1 LSPEKIAQ
9 QSASSKPF
17 DMNYINNKKTWN
29 SWCMYDWAN
38 SVHNLVII
46 TVIFPIYYQST
57 AVVTE
62 ITDTKNLVEFF
73 SYKFDKNAL
82 YTFTIS
88 AASLVLVLLNPI
100 LTGIADYSGRK
111 KMFMKF
117 FCYLGAASCAY
128 FYFFTPENLEMTMI
142 AFGLSIIGWGGSL
155 VFYNAFIPQIATEEN
170 YDRLSA
176 RGFAFGYIGSVIL
189 LIFNLLLIMKPSI
202 FGLTQA
208 DSDSGFTT
216 RIAFITVGIWWAG
229 FAQIPFFNLPKD
241 ENKTF
246 QSRFL
251 KNGFLQLKS
260 VFLKVQKSR
269 YMKRFL
275 LAFLVYDMGVMTVIY
290 VATLFANEEIE
301 IPREGLIT
309 VLLLIQL
316 IAIPGSYLASFLS
329 SKFGNTIALRI
340 EILLWTIVPIAAYFT
355 TTATQFYAIACLVGL
370 VMGGIQS
377 LSRSTFAKF
386 IPEEEEET
394 SAYFAF
400 YDITEKIAMTLGTF
414 IFGFIVDQT
423 GSMRNSILFLI
434 VLFIA
439 GFLLLQRIPSK
450 TVYTEE

>member
-1 LSPEKIAQ
+1 
-9 QSASSKPF
+9 
-17 DMNYINNKKTWN
+17 
-29 SWCMYDWAN
+29 MYDWAN

-46 TVIFPIYYQST
+46 TVIFPIYYQGT
-57 AVVTE
+57 ALVSEVT
-62 ITDTKNLVEFF
+62 DGKNLVEFF

-128 FYFFTPENLEMTMI
+128 FYFFTPDNLEMTMI

-155 VFYNAFIPQIATEEN
+155 VFYNAFIPQIATEQN

-176 RGFAFGYIGSVIL
+176 RGFAFGYVGSVL
-189 LIFNLLLIMKPSI
+189 LLVFNLLLIMKPSV

-229 FAQIPFFNLPKD
+229 FAQIPFYNLPKD
-241 ENKTF
+241 ENKPF
-246 QSRFL
+246 RSRFV
-251 KNGFLQLKS
+251 KNGFLQLKT

-290 VATLFANEEIE
+290 VATLFANEEIA
-301 IPREGLIT
+301 IPREGLIA
-309 VLLLIQL
+309 VLLIIQL

-329 SKFGNTIALRI
+329 SKFGNTVALRI

-377 LSRSTFAKF
+377 LSRSTYAKL
-386 IPEEEEET
+386 IPDEEKET

-434 VLFIA
+434 VLFII

>member
-1 LSPEKIAQ
+1 
-9 QSASSKPF
+9 
-17 DMNYINNKKTWN
+17 
-29 SWCMYDWAN
+29 MYDWAN

-46 TVIFPIYYQST
+46 TVIFPIYYQGT
-57 AVVTE
+57 ALVSEVT
-62 ITDTKNLVEFF
+62 DGKNLVEFF

-128 FYFFTPENLEMTMI
+128 FYFFTPDNLEMTMI

-155 VFYNAFIPQIATEEN
+155 VFYNAFIPQIATEQN

-176 RGFAFGYIGSVIL
+176 RGFAFGYVGSVL
-189 LIFNLLLIMKPSI
+189 LLVFNLLLIMKPSV

-229 FAQIPFFNLPKD
+229 FAQIPFYNLPKD
-241 ENKTF
+241 ENKPF
-246 QSRFL
+246 RSRFV
-251 KNGFLQLKS
+251 KNGFLQLKT

-290 VATLFANEEIE
+290 VATLFANEEIA
-301 IPREGLIT
+301 IPREGLIA
-309 VLLLIQL
+309 VLLIIQL

-377 LSRSTFAKF
+377 LSRSTYAKL
-386 IPEEEEET
+386 IPDEEKET

-434 VLFIA
+434 VLFII
-439 GFLLLQRIPSK
+439 GFILLQRIPSK